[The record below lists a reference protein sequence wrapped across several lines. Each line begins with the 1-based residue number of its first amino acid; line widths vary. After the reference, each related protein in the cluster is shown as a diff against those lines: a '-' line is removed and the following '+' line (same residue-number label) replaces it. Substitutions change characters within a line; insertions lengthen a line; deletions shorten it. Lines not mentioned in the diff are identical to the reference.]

1 MARPAADAPLPDAA
15 DRGGWRAP
23 WLARLLAPFP
33 GRAAATTRIAAAS
46 TLTVLITAMYGTPE
60 AAISAYVIFFIN
72 RADRTSSIVMSAA
85 ALVLVSIVIGLVTLL
100 ADFSVDNPMLR
111 VACMAVV
118 SAALLFLTSA
128 SKLRPIGAIIAMIV
142 GFALDE
148 LGMVPGGELATR
160 ALLYAWLMV
169 AIPIGANIVINLLIG
184 AAPRRLACDRLAQCL
199 RVAAQCLRDFD
210 AHGAALDARLRDG
223 VQPVAGWLT
232 LARIEGNANAADLA
246 ALRQAA
252 ASTTAILLAVDAMR
266 GQSQARPPASFTAPM
281 AQTLDDMAAMLD
293 AGGYPVDIALSLPDT
308 ATLSI
313 AQQSA
318 VDALRGAIVRYA
330 EPDAASASPAT
341 EAAPAKRGGFLDADI
356 FSNRAHVHYALKTT
370 GAAMFCYLLYQQL
383 NWPGIHTC
391 FITCYLV
398 SLGTAAETVEKLALR
413 LAGCLVGAILG
424 MAAIVYVVPSLSS
437 VGGLLVLVFVGTWA
451 SAWVGQGSPRIA
463 YAGFQIAFAFYL
475 CVIQGAGPGFDLT
488 IARDRVIGIVIGNLV
503 VYLVFTR
510 IWPVSIAAR
519 IDAAWAALSE
529 QLLQWINTRQ
539 TQARRLH
546 AASALAL
553 RGQIGEDLQLARYEP
568 KSVGPSTTWVEDRQQ
583 RLRTLDTIAAP
594 LFLLAERFPGD
605 PTLAARVRSLTDADR
620 PRPTEPASESITTT
634 TASDP
639 APYAGSDAQMRNAWL
654 TTIDR
659 RLADRMARTASSSS
673 HAHN

>member
-169 AIPIGANIVINLLIG
+169 AIPIGANIVVNLLIG

-199 RVAAQCLRDFD
+199 RVAAQCLRDPD

-266 GQSQARPPASFTAPM
+266 GQFEARPPASFAAPM

-308 ATLSI
+308 AALTI

-318 VDALRGAIVRYA
+318 VHALRGAIVRYA

-424 MAAIVYVVPSLSS
+424 IAAIVYVVPSLSS
-437 VGGLLVLVFVGTWA
+437 VGGLLALVFVGTWA

-488 IARDRVIGIVIGNLV
+488 IARDRVIGNLV

-519 IDAAWAALSE
+519 IDAAWAALNE
-529 QLLQWINTRQ
+529 QLLQWVNARQ
-539 TQARRLH
+539 TQPRRLH

-553 RGQIGEDLQLARYEP
+553 RGQLGEDLQLARYEP
-568 KSVGPSTTWVEDRQQ
+568 KSVGPSATWVEDRRQ
-583 RLRTLDTIAAP
+583 RLRTLDAIAAP

-605 PTLAARVRSLTDADR
+605 PALAARVRSVTDAA
-620 PRPTEPASESITTT
+620 PESITTD

-639 APYAGSDAQMRNAWL
+639 APHADSDAQMRNAWL

-659 RLADRMARTASSSS
+659 RLADGMARTASSSS
-673 HAHN
+673 HAHT